1 MNIEYLNEVIADRGW
16 DSQER
21 MREYPVDLIVQ
32 HIGKRLARQMNRN
45 LSGEAEKIRDPALTQ
60 LQKKAL
66 NDPLFWGEWNDENQ
80 FSGRNLV
87 IQGATSSGKTLLS
100 ELLSIDMLDHHKSVI
115 VLVPL
120 KSMVRERYRRFERD
134 FRVGGVDRVYP
145 SSSDYLDHDEAILKG
160 DYNIAVMVYE
170 KFFAMLC
177 QSGAR
182 EGLMKHCG
190 LVIVDELSM
199 LGDRDRGPKLE
210 ISISKTMEL
219 PNPPRVVCLATTKCD
234 TSKVEQW
241 LSIGGEK
248 AWNIWDNSRPVGL
261 DEYVVRDNGRYR
273 MKHLPGEGEEPIK
286 KDESGA
292 LSVTVLRDDSIWKR
306 RNAVLKAILQKLYPP
321 VDPDNLSQAG
331 PRPKTLIFVPSQGG
345 TIQVAR
351 MIKEMVDQNLLSLDP
366 FQEAP
371 ALEEDRQR
379 LEELRRHLPYCDPDE
394 DLKEIRVMLEKKIV
408 YHYGPMSTG
417 LRETVEELFSI
428 DPSVK
433 IIVATSTLTIGVNL
447 PLDVVILH
455 STAVFDGSGT
465 SVPITMQ
472 EYMNFIGRAGR
483 LGLSRYKAESYLI
496 AVDTEETNYWYREN
510 TKDKPIQSALMGV
523 KEKELIPYYLNLL
536 SSGEIDEKRV
546 KKIYNKSL
554 THLCA
559 PDQTIQA
566 DEMLQIL
573 EDENLTDEDP
583 VLELNHMGQVFAAYA
598 LSVSTMRN
606 LRNVFVKPG
615 RKDACRGLV
624 GTGTIDKD
632 IDADVYLP
640 DILFSLCMNE
650 EIRESRSL
658 SIMPALSSHNRPE
671 NRVGVIRL
679 LLTRGEEMM
688 QGQLLNGEKT
698 AERKCWEG
706 SALEKYLESE
716 ASPKDT
722 HYNAMYRTL
731 LLYYWT
737 LGYSASDIRSYMS
750 HSDIRFSNGDLERM
764 AEVVSFHLEAVC
776 NIVGER
782 WDMRA
787 GKIPLNLVGA
797 FRRLSK
803 RVKYGV
809 PSDLVLIANRHVH
822 GLDRNSILLVGRA
835 AKEKGKTPLEYL
847 RTVQAEELLRKT
859 HIIPSRLELLL
870 QRLQSRFSNHRD
882 MEAKLR
888 ELNATDGF
896 ISCWDQLRKYRGNAT
911 GMFALLAKLLQEHT
925 VEEFGSSKVDYF
937 CDCKDLKKVSDNSRY
952 WCFMH
957 NHRERNPYLVLTFCH
972 VDETGEKSA
981 ADHPGVHW
989 KIPNTDGI
997 HVAVF
1002 DSFRCP
1008 SGETVREQC
1017 GEKLPNLCI
1026 TCSNLADL
1034 IASAV
1039 LLEESAA
1046 AAALY
1051 TALTDSR
1058 GQSNGL
1064 TLNWNNY
1071 QKTENNIGWEQAS
1084 FQLLMDSSETMDEDV
1099 EQELLASD
1107 DLKKFF
1113 KIPWGMEL
1121 DQKKKE
1127 LLKSKPLVIL
1137 LSREK
1142 IRASSSLMSILVYL
1156 DSENW
1161 HENVLILARDNNDI
1175 LNWATAASN
1184 ENGLK
1189 WPGFNR
1195 FSAVWNQTAEEKVDM
1210 IRKFVAMR
1218 QARTARK
1225 KREKVF
1231 RIGISY
1237 PHYDEFGAL
1246 IVTDDRRLNTDLT
1259 NLRALGQKINEYF
1272 GEENVLYDQN
1282 TQAEEL
1288 FDGKQEQ
1295 ALAAYSTCEVGVCLC
1310 NTWGCLKSWCEK
1322 ERAALRKGG
1331 ADIVY
1336 LCTASTPAEVDGVP
1350 AEKLSMV
1357 PLPAGP
1363 DGREELLKQ
1372 IQKRLTDRI
1381 VRWEGGCDHGE
1392 A

>member
-1 MNIEYLNEVIADRGW
+1 MSIEYLSEVIADRKW
-16 DSQER
+16 NAQE
-21 MREYPVDLIVQ
+21 REYPVDRIVK
-32 HIGKRLARQMNRN
+32 HIGRRLARQMNRS
-45 LSGEAEKIRDPALTQ
+45 LSGETEKIRDPALTR

-66 NDPLFWGEWNDENQ
+66 NDPLFWGEWNDENE

-100 ELLSIDMLDHHKSVI
+100 ELLSVDMLDHHKSVI

-134 FRVGGVDRVYP
+134 FRVGGIDRVYP
-145 SSSDYLDHDEAILKG
+145 SSSDYLDHDEAILNG

-177 QSGAR
+177 QSEAR

-190 LVIVDELSM
+190 LAIVDELSM

-210 ISISKTMEL
+210 IAVSKAMEL
-219 PNPPRVVCLATTKCD
+219 PNPPRLVCLATTECD

-241 LSIGGEK
+241 LSIGGER
-248 AWNIWDNSRPVGL
+248 AWNIRENSRPVGL

-273 MKHLPGEGEEPIK
+273 MKHLPGEGEDFHQGSRAGTMP
-286 KDESGA
+286 
-292 LSVTVLRDDSIWKR
+292 VTLLRDREVKER
-306 RNAVLKAILQKLYPP
+306 RNAVLKTILQKLYPP
-321 VDPDNLSQAG
+321 VDPENLAEAG

-345 TIQVAR
+345 TIQVAK
-351 MIKEMVDQNLLSLDP
+351 MIKGMVDQNLLSLDP
-366 FQEAP
+366 FQEKP
-371 ALEEDRQR
+371 TLEEDQQR
-379 LEELRRHLPYCDPDE
+379 LEELQRHLPYCDPDE
-394 DLKEIRVMLEKKIV
+394 DLKEIEEMLEKKIV

-447 PLDVVILH
+447 PLDVVILY
-455 STAVFDGSGT
+455 STAVSDGSGT
-465 SVPITMQ
+465 RVPITMQ

-496 AVDTEETNYWYREN
+496 AVNTEETSYWYREN

-523 KEKELIPYYLNLL
+523 KEKELIPYYMNLL
-536 SSGEIDEKRV
+536 SSGEIDETRV
-546 KKIYNKSL
+546 KRIYDKSL

-566 DEMLQIL
+566 DKMLQIL
-573 EDENLTDEDP
+573 EDENLADGEP
-583 VLELNHMGQVFAAYA
+583 ELELNYIGRVFAAYA
-598 LSVSTMRN
+598 LSVSTMKN
-606 LRNVFVKPG
+606 LRKVFVVPG
-615 RKDACRGLV
+615 GKNASKGLM
-624 GTGTIDKD
+624 GSGTIDKE

-640 DILFSLCMNE
+640 DILFSICMNE
-650 EIRESRSL
+650 EIRENRSL
-658 SIMPALSSHNRPE
+658 SIISILEPSNRPE
-671 NRVGVIRL
+671 NRVSIIRL
-679 LLTRGEEMM
+679 LLAREEEMM
-688 QGQLLNGEKT
+688 EGKLPNGRQIS
-698 AERKCWEG
+698 ARKYWKG
-706 SALEKYLESE
+706 SMLKKYMESD

-722 HYNAMYRTL
+722 HYNAIYRTL

-737 LGYSASDIRSYMS
+737 QGYSASDIRKHMN
-750 HSDIRFSNGDLERM
+750 HPDIRFSNGDLERM
-764 AEVVSFHLEAVC
+764 AEVVSFQLEAVC

-782 WDMRA
+782 WDMLM

-809 PSDLVLIANRHVH
+809 PSELVLIANRHVH
-822 GLDRNSILLVGRA
+822 GLNRNSILLVGRA

-847 RTVQAEELLRKT
+847 RTVDADELLRKT

-870 QRLQSRFSNHRD
+870 QRLQSRFSSRRD

-888 ELNATDGF
+888 ELSATSGF
-896 ISCWDQLRKYRGNAT
+896 ISRWNQLREYHGDAAE
-911 GMFALLAKLLQEHT
+911 MFALLTNLLQEHT
-925 VEEFGSSKVDYF
+925 VEESGNSKVDYF
-937 CDCKDLKKVSDNSRY
+937 CSCKDLEKVSDNSKY
-952 WCFMH
+952 WCFMYNCRQRTPH
-957 NHRERNPYLVLTFCH
+957 LILTFCH
-972 VDETGEKSA
+972 VDETGRES
-981 ADHPGVHW
+981 DSNW
-989 KIPNTDGI
+989 TIPNTDDI

-1008 SGETVREQC
+1008 SVETVRERC
-1017 GEKLPNLCI
+1017 GEKFPNLCI

-1034 IASAV
+1034 IASSV

-1046 AAALY
+1046 ATALY
-1051 TALTDSR
+1051 TGLSDSR
-1058 GQSNGL
+1058 GQINGL

-1071 QKTENNIGWEQAS
+1071 QKTEDNIGWEKAS
-1084 FQLLMDSSETMDEDV
+1084 FQLLMDSSEEMDEDV
-1099 EQELLASD
+1099 EQGLMASK
-1107 DLKKFF
+1107 DLKQFF

-1121 DQKKKE
+1121 DEQKKE
-1127 LLKSKPLVIL
+1127 LLKSKPLIIL
-1137 LSREK
+1137 LGREK

-1161 HENVLILARDNNDI
+1161 HENVLILAKENNDI

-1184 ENGLK
+1184 ENGLR

-1195 FSAVWNQTAEEKVDM
+1195 FSVVWNQTAEEKVDM
-1210 IRKFVAMR
+1210 IRKFVEMC
-1218 QARTARK
+1218 QARAARK
-1225 KREKVF
+1225 KQEKVF

-1246 IVTDDRRLNTDLT
+1246 ITAEDCRFNTDLT

-1272 GEENVLYDQN
+1272 GEENVLYDRN
-1282 TQAEEL
+1282 TQAEML
-1288 FDGKQEQ
+1288 FLGKQEK
-1295 ALAAYSTCEVGVCLC
+1295 ALSAYSTCEVGVCLC
-1310 NTWGCLKSWCEK
+1310 NAWGCLKSWCEK

-1331 ADIVY
+1331 ADLIY
-1336 LCTASTPAEVDGVP
+1336 LCTASTPAEVDGNP
-1350 AEKLSMV
+1350 AGKLSMV
-1357 PLPAGP
+1357 PLPTDQA
-1363 DGREELLKQ
+1363 GREALLAQ
-1372 IQKRLTDRI
+1372 IQRQLTDRI
-1381 VRWEGGCDHGE
+1381 ILWEGREDNGQR
-1392 A
+1392 